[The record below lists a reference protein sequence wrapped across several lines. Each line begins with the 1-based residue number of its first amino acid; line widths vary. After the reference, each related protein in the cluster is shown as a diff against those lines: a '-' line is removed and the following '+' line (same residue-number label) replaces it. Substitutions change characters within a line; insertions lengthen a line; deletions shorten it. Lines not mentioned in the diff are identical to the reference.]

1 MAAVA
6 RIADARSAIIVGCG
20 HAGDGN
26 IHLSIY
32 KEDPDERTA
41 AMRELFQAGMALGGA
56 ISGEHGIGTLKK
68 EYFLALENPDK
79 LDLLRR
85 IKTAFDPN
93 GILNR
98 GVVFDWPPPRPDG

>member
-1 MAAVA
+1 M
-6 RIADARSAIIVGCG
+6 
-20 HAGDGN
+20 H
-26 IHLSIY
+26 
-32 KEDPDERTA
+32 
-41 AMRELFQAGMALGGA
+41 ELYQAGMALGGA

-93 GILNR
+93 KILNP
-98 GVVFDWPPPRPDG
+98 GVVFDWPAQTHSRPEVNCASSFSGLPPRLRPGRIIEPSRAATIYEK